1 MLKSFV
7 KSLPLPVF
15 RKNLLFQDIL
25 NLKTPIEPSPDV
37 EGFLFLAL
45 FRTIKNLFII
55 LIT

>member
-7 KSLPLPVF
+7 ESLPLPVF
-15 RKNLLFQDIL
+15 RKNLLYQDIL
-25 NLKTPIEPSPDV
+25 NLKTHIEPSPDV
-37 EGFLFLAL
+37 RGISILGI